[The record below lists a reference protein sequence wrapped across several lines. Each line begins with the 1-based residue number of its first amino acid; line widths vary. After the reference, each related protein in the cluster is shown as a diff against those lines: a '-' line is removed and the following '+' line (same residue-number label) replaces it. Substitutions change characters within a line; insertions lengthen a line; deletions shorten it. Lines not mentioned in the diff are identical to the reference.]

1 MGFTFL
7 ALFTMAIWK
16 EPHICAAL
24 LGGPNRRRSIAMLR
38 GLKCFAL
45 ATVAAMLGWAA
56 SASAAD
62 TFKIAY
68 IDPLS
73 GSFSIAGELGA
84 NHFQFFADMI
94 NAEGGLDGRR
104 IEIIKYDDQ
113 LSAKVAVEKVRQA
126 IADGASII
134 SQGNSSGIAHAIT
147 DAVNKFNER
156 NPGKEVLFFN
166 YAAVDPAL
174 TNEDCNFW
182 HFRFDANA
190 DMKMKALVAALKV
203 KDKPRRV
210 YLLDQDYSF
219 GRAVA
224 AAAER
229 ELKAQIPSAKVVGNE
244 LHPIAKVKDFTPYVN
259 KVQASGAD
267 LLITGNWGPDMSL
280 LAKAAAQSGLKA
292 HIAGYYADF
301 LGVPAALGS
310 QGEGL
315 LNVSEG
321 NLNDSS
327 ITDRAMYRE
336 YKDRFKQEFYYFRV
350 EYMFDYLTHAVEES
364 HSFKPIPIAR
374 ALEDMHRYFSRGETF
389 MRKSDH
395 QIFLPI
401 YVNEFTKKV
410 KYTVEN
416 SGLGFR
422 TYQRVDTKDTIV
434 PTTCKMTRP

>member
-1 MGFTFL
+1 MLRRLHVFAL
-7 ALFTMAIWK
+7 VAVVALF
-16 EPHICAAL
+16 
-24 LGGPNRRRSIAMLR
+24 
-38 GLKCFAL
+38 GL
-45 ATVAAMLGWAA
+45 A
-56 SASAAD
+56 STASAAD

-84 NHFQFFADMI
+84 NHFDFFADMI
-94 NAEGGLDGRR
+94 NAEGGINGRR
-104 IEIIKYDDQ
+104 IEIMKYDDQ
-113 LSAKVAVEKVRQA
+113 LNAKVAVEKVRQA
-126 IADGASII
+126 IADGANII
-134 SQGNSSGIAHAIT
+134 AQGNSSGIAHAIT
-147 DAVNKFNER
+147 DAVNKFDQR

-174 TNEDCNFW
+174 TNKDCNFW

-190 DMKMKALVAALKV
+190 DMKMKALVAALKAAGAP
-203 KDKPRRV
+203 KKV

-224 AAAER
+224 AAAVR
-229 ELKAQIPSAKVVGNE
+229 ELKAQIPSAKIVGNE

-259 KVQASGAD
+259 KVQTSGAD

-292 HIAGYYADF
+292 RIAGYYADF
-301 LGVPAALGS
+301 LGVPAALGA

-327 ITDRAMYRE
+327 ITDRAMYRQ

-350 EYMFDYLTHAVEES
+350 QYMFDYLVHAAEQS
-364 HSFKPIPIAR
+364 KSFNSIKLAKT
-374 ALEDMHRYFSRGETF
+374 LEGMHRDFSRGETF
-389 MRKSDH
+389 IRKADH

-401 YVNEFTKKV
+401 YVNEFTKNV

-416 SGLGFR
+416 SGLGFK
-422 TYQRVDTKDTIV
+422 TYERVDTKNTIV
-434 PTTCKMTRP
+434 PTTCRMRRP

>member
-1 MGFTFL
+1 
-7 ALFTMAIWK
+7 
-16 EPHICAAL
+16 
-24 LGGPNRRRSIAMLR
+24 MLR

-45 ATVAAMLGWAA
+45 VAVAALLGWATT
-56 SASAAD
+56 ASAAD

-73 GSFSIAGELGA
+73 GAFSVAGELGA
-84 NHFQFFADMI
+84 NHFDFFADMV
-94 NAEGGLDGRR
+94 NAEGGINGRR
-104 IEIIKYDDQ
+104 VEILKYDDQ
-113 LSAKVAVEKVRQA
+113 INAKVAVEKVRQA
-126 IADGASII
+126 IADGANII

-147 DAVNKFNER
+147 DAVNKYNER
-156 NPGKEVLFFN
+156 NPGKEVLYLN

-190 DMKMKALVAALKV
+190 DMKMKALVAAVKV
-203 KDKPRRV
+203 KEKPKRV

-244 LHPIAKVKDFTPYVN
+244 LHPIGKVKDFTPYVN

-301 LGVPAALGS
+301 LGVPAALRE

-321 NLNDSS
+321 NINDSS
-327 ITDRAMYRE
+327 IADRALYRQ
-336 YKDRFKQEFYYFRV
+336 YKNRFKQEFYYIRV
-350 EYMFDYLTHAVEES
+350 RYMFDYLTHAVEQAN
-364 HSFKPIPIAR
+364 SFKPIPIAK
-374 ALEDMHRYFSRGETF
+374 ALEGMHRYYSRGETF
-389 MRKSDH
+389 MRKDDH
-395 QIFLPI
+395 QIFMPL
-401 YVNEFTKKV
+401 YVNEFTKHV

-422 TYQRVDTKDTIV
+422 TYDRVDTPGTMV
-434 PTTCKMTRP
+434 PTTCKMKRP